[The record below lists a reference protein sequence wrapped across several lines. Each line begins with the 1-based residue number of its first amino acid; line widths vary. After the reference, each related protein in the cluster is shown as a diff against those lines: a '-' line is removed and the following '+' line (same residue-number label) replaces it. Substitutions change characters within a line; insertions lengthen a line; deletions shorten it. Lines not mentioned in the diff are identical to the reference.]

1 LYKFDSFPWR
11 NRDGTFFAQKKQ
23 NKLPLVQLGCQN
35 LFWVFVTHKDEK
47 MKINKT
53 IIICDD
59 DEGILEMLAIILEDS
74 GYNVIAEQ
82 NSLNLYNLIE
92 QKKPDLLLLDLWMPV
107 LSGDQVLLHLRS
119 QPATKT
125 LPVIVLSASTDG
137 PEIASKAGATDY
149 IAKPFDIDQLLTG
162 INGILTYQY

>member
-1 LYKFDSFPWR
+1 
-11 NRDGTFFAQKKQ
+11 
-23 NKLPLVQLGCQN
+23 
-35 LFWVFVTHKDEK
+35 

-119 QPATKT
+119 QPATKM

-149 IAKPFDIDQLLTG
+149 IAKPFDI
-162 INGILTYQY
+162 IY